1 MEQFNDK
8 GLDDLLG
15 ITSENQLSDTEKTK
29 VDNAMKRIIDSAIPK
44 ILFDANSEEKDEMR
58 KSLEDKL
65 SYIYKDS
72 IKHLVINGIEEDIEI
87 LLEQIVSKWNKKTI
101 EEKRME
107 FLRDVP
113 AERHGKWQY
122 KG

>member
-44 ILFDANSEEKDEMR
+44 ILFYSNSEEKD
-58 KSLEDKL
+58 
-65 SYIYKDS
+65 
-72 IKHLVINGIEEDIEI
+72 
-87 LLEQIVSKWNKKTI
+87 
-101 EEKRME
+101 
-107 FLRDVP
+107 
-113 AERHGKWQY
+113 
-122 KG
+122 